1 MSKYF
6 TVLTAADKSMDGKS
20 YYSGQAKTEDK
31 SIDIAIQNY
40 TIGKM
45 DTNDQVFTIRT
56 YDDIDNISLKAIR
69 Q

>member
-6 TVLTAADKSMDGKS
+6 TTLTAVDNYGGKS
-20 YYSGQAKTEDK
+20 FFSGQAKTEDK

-45 DTNDQVFTIRT
+45 DDDDTILAIRT
-56 YDDIDNISLKAIR
+56 YDDIDSVSLKAVR
-69 Q
+69 